1 MTNSN
6 LWIEKY
12 SPKISS
18 EIVGNELN
26 IKWIKKWLNYF
37 KKKEENFPNFRNG
50 LLISGNPGI
59 GKTTMIHLLL
69 KEMGFDIIEFN
80 ASDVRSGKIIRE
92 RLKSLI
98 NSSNIMKMINSTNK
112 IGIIM
117 DEVDGSIPDKGSLK
131 EILCYI
137 ENDQEFVISNNKKIK
152 KNSILKPHINKYPI
166 ICICN
171 KLSSSIKTLSQSC
184 VHIKLKDPTEK
195 NIMEIIN
202 KISDNESISMN
213 LPTKELLIPHCQS
226 DIRRTIHIL
235 ENIKLYFKDEIIT
248 SEKIENVIRSF
259 SQKDLDIE
267 LFDCIRK
274 INNTFLNIKDTL
286 QLYSIDKTFIPL
298 LLHENFNRN
307 LEKNKI
313 DSKKNKIDRM
323 LNYYNNLII
332 GIKIDSSVY
341 ENNNWELSD
350 SVGVL
355 TVCSANFELNN
366 NIVNTDIEKYTD
378 VDSTPVFSKINYKFY
393 NLKLINSICRK
404 IDIKA
409 TNFQDFTFT
418 LYKLFIISKPIEK
431 DYKDFLNNLKKKN
444 LTFCE
449 FDKCI
454 KLSYLFE
461 EYKNNYTAKKKKE
474 LEKIFIS

>member
-1 MTNSN
+1 MTYSN

-12 SPKISS
+12 SPKSSS
-18 EIVGNELN
+18 EIIGNELN

-37 KKKEENFPNFRNG
+37 NKVEEFPNFKNG
-50 LLISGNPGI
+50 LLISGSPGI
-59 GKTTMIHLLL
+59 GKTTMVHLLL

-80 ASDVRSGKIIRE
+80 ASDVRSGKIIRD

-117 DEVDGSIPDKGSLK
+117 DEVDASITDKGSLK
-131 EILCYI
+131 EILSYI
-137 ENDQEFVISNNKKIK
+137 ENDQEFIISNNKKIK
-152 KNSILKPHINKYPI
+152 RNSSLKNHINRYPI

-171 KLSSSIKTLSQSC
+171 KLSSSIKILSQSC
-184 VHIKLKDPTEK
+184 IHIKLKDPTEK
-195 NIMEIIN
+195 NILEIIEKVSN
-202 KISDNESISMN
+202 NESILMN
-213 LPTKELLIPHCQS
+213 LSTKKLLIPHCQS

-235 ENIKLYFKDEIIT
+235 ENIKSYFKEEIIT
-248 SEKIENVIRSF
+248 SEKIDNVIHSF
-259 SQKDLDIE
+259 AQKDLDID

-274 INNTFLNIKDTL
+274 INNTSLEIKDSL
-286 QLYSIDKTFIPL
+286 QLFSIDKTFIPL

-313 DSKKNKIDRM
+313 DSKKNKINRM
-323 LNYYNNLII
+323 LNYYDNLIT
-332 GIKIDSSVY
+332 GIKLDSSVY

-350 SVGVL
+350 YVGVL
-355 TVCSANFELNN
+355 TVSSANFELNN

-431 DYKDFLNNLKKKN
+431 DYRDFLNNIKKKN
-444 LTFCE
+444 LTFSE
-449 FDKCI
+449 FDKSI

-474 LEKIFIS
+474 LEKLFMS